1 MIRTI
6 IADYTREGG
15 VRGLKKALMT
25 IARNVAAEI
34 VKHETDLPRVVTA
47 DELDELLGR
56 KIPSHDLLPED
67 KHAFVQE
74 LSRQGCNVI
83 VVGDGVNDA
92 PALAAADVGIAMGQG
107 TAIAKEVADITLTDG
122 DLSSVVRLIRLSR
135 ALSNRMDRTF
145 YQVMGLNSA
154 FLAAGIAGIITPQ
167 VSSLL
172 HNATTIGLS
181 LAASRP

>member
-1 MIRTI
+1 MLSASRTRSRTGDNER
-6 IADYTREGG
+6 A
-15 VRGLKKALMT
+15 A
-25 IARNVAAEI
+25 ARVAAEAGLTEF
-34 VKHETDLPRVVTA
+34 KA
-47 DELDELLGR
+47 
-56 KIPSHDLLPED
+56 DLLPED

-181 LAASRP
+181 LAASRPYDVQDPRKEGSS